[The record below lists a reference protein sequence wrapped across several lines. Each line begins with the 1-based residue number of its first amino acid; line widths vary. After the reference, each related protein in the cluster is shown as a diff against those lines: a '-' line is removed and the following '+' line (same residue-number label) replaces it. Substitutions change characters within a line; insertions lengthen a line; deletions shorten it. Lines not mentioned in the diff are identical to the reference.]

1 MEERRIVQQT
11 GHRFCMENR
20 KHAELTGITDVISF
34 DLEKIILESDCGHI
48 TIKGAELHV
57 KRLSVEKKEMDIEG
71 RLDSIV
77 YTENSSAQKKGE
89 SVLGR
94 LFR

>member
-1 MEERRIVQQT
+1 MMDEKRIQQV

-48 TIKGAELHV
+48 TIKGSDLKV
-57 KRLSVEKKEMDIEG
+57 KRLSVEKKEIDIEG
-71 RLDSIV
+71 RLDSII
-77 YTENSSAQKKGE
+77 YTEVSSAQKKGE
-89 SVLGR
+89 SMLGR